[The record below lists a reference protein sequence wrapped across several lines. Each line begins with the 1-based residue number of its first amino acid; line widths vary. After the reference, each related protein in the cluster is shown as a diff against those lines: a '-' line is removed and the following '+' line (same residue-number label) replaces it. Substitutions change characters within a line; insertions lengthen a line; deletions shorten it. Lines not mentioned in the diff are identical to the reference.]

1 MATMSRPKPT
11 TRGARARGSDPEG
24 TGADD
29 AQYDLLTAALIGV
42 VIGAGTALLLR
53 RGPSGRR
60 PLGPAVDATV
70 QGVRSIGRRR
80 RKHFWERIPPVD
92 EIRGEIGDVISAAR
106 EAVADTVEHELR
118 DLRKSIRRQRR
129 KLGV

>member
-1 MATMSRPKPT
+1 M
-11 TRGARARGSDPEG
+11 
-24 TGADD
+24 
-29 AQYDLLTAALIGV
+29 
-42 VIGAGTALLLR
+42 
-53 RGPSGRR
+53 
-60 PLGPAVDATV
+60 DATV
-70 QGVRSIGRRR
+70 HGVRSIGRRR
-80 RKHFWERIPPVD
+80 PRHFWERIPPVD